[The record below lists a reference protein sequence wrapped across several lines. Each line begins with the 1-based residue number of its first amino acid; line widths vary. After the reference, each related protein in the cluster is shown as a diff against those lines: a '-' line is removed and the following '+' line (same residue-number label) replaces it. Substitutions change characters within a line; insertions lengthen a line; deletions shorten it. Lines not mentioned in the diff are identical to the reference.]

1 MAVPT
6 INITL
11 SDTSAKKIG
20 LNPYGLAYEA
30 AESDVAISVSATA
43 KAVAGSEAVLAT
55 APLKGTETTK
65 SVFAFL
71 ELKQKTAAADELTT
85 APAYDAKAATQVAF
99 STKGTTKKDMVTLPA
114 GDSSATY
121 AGYKIFGDV
130 ASKPAKAWAATDT
143 VDMSIVFQFDPV
155 KTTATP

>member
-1 MAVPT
+1 
-6 INITL
+6 
-11 SDTSAKKIG
+11 
-20 LNPYGLAYEA
+20 
-30 AESDVAISVSATA
+30 
-43 KAVAGSEAVLAT
+43 
-55 APLKGTETTK
+55 
-65 SVFAFL
+65 
-71 ELKQKTAAADELTT
+71 
-85 APAYDAKAATQVAF
+85 
-99 STKGTTKKDMVTLPA
+99 MVTLPA

>member
-20 LNPYGLAYEA
+20 LNPYGLAYE
-30 AESDVAISVSATA
+30 AISVSATA